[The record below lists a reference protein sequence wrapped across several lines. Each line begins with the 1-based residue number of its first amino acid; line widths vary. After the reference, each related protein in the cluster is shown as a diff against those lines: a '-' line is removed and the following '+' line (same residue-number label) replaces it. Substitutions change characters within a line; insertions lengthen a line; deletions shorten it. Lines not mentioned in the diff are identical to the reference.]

1 MAEHPLARH
10 RNALIAGSVVLF
22 HVGALWALQSGLLRR
37 AVEVVV
43 PVQLLSEFITPA
55 IPQAASPPP
64 PKAPVVPPR
73 PAEPRT
79 VTPPRPNPAP
89 PLPAAPQPL
98 AVANAAPS
106 AQAPVGVLTPQ
117 PPAPPVAAPVSTAP
131 VAPAPV
137 KVDLPS
143 TNADYLNNPKPVY
156 PLLSKRAGEQGRVL
170 VHVLIGADGLPQKAD
185 IKTSSGFE
193 RLDQSALATVLK
205 WRYVPGKRAG
215 VAEAMWF
222 NVPINFVLE

>member
-43 PVQLLSEFITPA
+43 PVQVLSEFITPPT
-55 IPQAASPPP
+55 PQVAPPPP

-73 PAEPRT
+73 PVQPHA
-79 VTPPRPNPAP
+79 VTPPRPNPLP
-89 PLPAAPQPL
+89 PAPQPL

-117 PPAPPVAAPVSTAP
+117 PPAPPVAAPVTTAP

-170 VHVLIGADGLPQKAD
+170 VHVLIGADGLPQRAD
-185 IKTSSGFE
+185 ITSSSGFE
-193 RLDQSALATVLK
+193 RLDQAALATVLR